1 MLIVFSG
8 RVPGPQLS
16 LAAAV
21 AGSASGHARDERLG
35 LLLRVLNDVLSRH
48 PQARRRSVGVAP
60 PLHVSVS
67 PRARL
72 VADDSPS
79 GGGGLVTLQ
88 GVYEA
93 HCRRSGL
100 DPDAPLA
107 RCRDESAAINRAL
120 ADAASAAT
128 AAAAAAS
135 AAATA
140 AAAAAAAS
148 STPAAAATAAAAA
161 SAAAAATQC
170 GVSQSPQM
178 KLATDTAKANRVR
191 M

>member
-128 AAAAAAS
+128 AAAAAA
-135 AAATA
+135 
-140 AAAAAAAS
+140 AS